1 MKKML
6 SMLMILALL
15 LGSMGAVAQDNALS
29 AEEMEI
35 AETAEGLEEAE
46 EIEEIFELHG
56 EIIEMTDEYV
66 LISTPDMG
74 DVQVNLSEDTVIE
87 GVDALEIGQTAVV
100 MYNGMMTRSLPPQ
113 ITALHIG
120 VYAVSGVIAEVLED
134 RLVIV
139 QDETGEEIIL
149 MLPGSELLGEN
160 EELLEDEA
168 MAELEE
174 SEEADEL
181 SDDQLDGET
190 DEEAE
195 PVDEELTGEEVLSEE
210 ALNEELSDEELLEL
224 EAPVYNVG
232 DAIIAYTNGAMTMSL
247 PPQMTA
253 LAIVLAP
260 EAMEE
265 EIAEMDEAI
274 EGNEATEETEEIE
287 EAEADDGTVG

>member
-168 MAELEE
+168 LAELEE

-195 PVDEELTGEEVLSEE
+195 PVDEELTGEEV
-210 ALNEELSDEELLEL
+210 LNEELSDEELLEL

-274 EGNEATEETEEIE
+274 EENEATEETGEIE
-287 EAEADDGTVG
+287 ETEEDDGTVG

>member
-15 LGSMGAVAQDNALS
+15 VGSVGAVAQDTALS

-35 AETAEGLEEAE
+35 AETAETLEDTEEA
-46 EIEEIFELHG
+46 IEEIFELHG
-56 EIIEMTDEYV
+56 EILEITEEYILLNTPEM
-66 LISTPDMG
+66 G
-74 DVQVNLSEDTVIE
+74 HVQVNLSEDTVIE
-87 GVDALEIGQTAVV
+87 GVDALEIGQTAIV

-113 ITALHIG
+113 VTALHIG

-134 RLVIV
+134 RLVLI

-168 MAELEE
+168 LAELEE
-174 SEEADEL
+174 SEEALSAEEIAADE
-181 SDDQLDGET
+181 QT
-190 DEEAE
+190 DEKTEEEA
-195 PVDEELTGEEVLSEE
+195 DAELTE
-210 ALNEELSDEELLEL
+210 EELLEEEML
-224 EAPVYNVG
+224 EIEAPVYNVG

-253 LAIVLAP
+253 LAIVFAP
-260 EAMEE
+260 EAIEE
-265 EIAEMDEAI
+265 EAVETAEEI
-274 EGNEATEETEEIE
+274 EEETEEVEAAEDSE
-287 EAEADDGTVG
+287 ETEADDGTVG

>member
-195 PVDEELTGEEVLSEE
+195 PVDEELTGEET
-210 ALNEELSDEELLEL
+210 LNEELSDEEILEL

>member
-113 ITALHIG
+113 VTALHIG

-195 PVDEELTGEEVLSEE
+195 PVDEELTGEET
-210 ALNEELSDEELLEL
+210 LNEELSDEELLEL

-247 PPQMTA
+247 PP
-253 LAIVLAP
+253 

-274 EGNEATEETEEIE
+274 EGNEATEETGEIE
-287 EAEADDGTVG
+287 ETEEDDGTVG

>member
-15 LGSMGAVAQDNALS
+15 VGSVGAVAQDTALS

-35 AETAEGLEEAE
+35 AETAETLEDTEEA
-46 EIEEIFELHG
+46 IEEIFELHG
-56 EIIEMTDEYV
+56 EILEITEEYV
-66 LISTPDMG
+66 LLNTPEMG
-74 DVQVNLSEDTVIE
+74 HVQVNLSEDTVIE
-87 GVDALEIGQTAVV
+87 GVDALEIGQTAIV

-113 ITALHIG
+113 VTALHIG

-134 RLVIV
+134 RLVLI

-168 MAELEE
+168 LAELEE
-174 SEEADEL
+174 SEEALNAEEIAADE
-181 SDDQLDGET
+181 QT
-190 DEEAE
+190 DEKTEEENEEEA
-195 PVDEELTGEEVLSEE
+195 DAELTEEEMLE
-210 ALNEELSDEELLEL
+210 NEMPEI

-253 LAIVLAP
+253 LAIVFAP
-260 EAMEE
+260 EAIGEEAAEMAE
-265 EIAEMDEAI
+265 EIEAAEDS
-274 EGNEATEETEEIE
+274 EETES
-287 EAEADDGTVG
+287 DDGTVG

>member
-56 EIIEMTDEYV
+56 EIIEMTDEYI

-149 MLPGSELLGEN
+149 MLPGSGLLGEN

-168 MAELEE
+168 LAEVEE

-181 SDDQLDGET
+181 SDDQLDGEA

-195 PVDEELTGEEVLSEE
+195 PVDEELTGEEV
-210 ALNEELSDEELLEL
+210 LNEELSDEELLEL

-274 EGNEATEETEEIE
+274 EENEATEETGEMEETE
-287 EAEADDGTVG
+287 EDDGTVG

>member
-168 MAELEE
+168 LAEVEE

-181 SDDQLDGET
+181 SDDQLDGEA

-195 PVDEELTGEEVLSEE
+195 PVDEELTGEEV
-210 ALNEELSDEELLEL
+210 LNEELSDEELLEL

-274 EGNEATEETEEIE
+274 EGNEATEETGEIE

>member
-168 MAELEE
+168 LAEVEE

-181 SDDQLDGET
+181 SDDQLDGEA

-195 PVDEELTGEEVLSEE
+195 LVDEELTGEET
-210 ALNEELSDEELLEL
+210 LNEELSDEELLEL

-265 EIAEMDEAI
+265 DIAEMDEAI
-274 EGNEATEETEEIE
+274 EENEATEE
-287 EAEADDGTVG
+287 DDGTVG

>member
-35 AETAEGLEEAE
+35 AETVEGIEGEE

-56 EIIEMTDEYV
+56 EIVEITDEYV
-66 LISTPDMG
+66 LIHTPDMG

-87 GVDALEIGQTAVV
+87 GVDTLEIGQTAVV
-100 MYNGMMTRSLPPQ
+100 MYSGMMTRSLPPQ

-134 RLVIV
+134 RLVII

-168 MAELEE
+168 LAELEE
-174 SEEADEL
+174 SEEASEL
-181 SDDQLDGET
+181 TDDALEGEA

-195 PVDEELTGEEVLSEE
+195 LVDEEQIDEEALSEE
-210 ALNEELSDEELLEL
+210 PSDEEILEI

-253 LAIVLAP
+253 LAIIFAP
-260 EAMEE
+260 EATEE
-265 EIAEMDEAI
+265 EIAEMDEA
-274 EGNEATEETEEIE
+274 TE
-287 EAEADDGTVG
+287 EAEAAEEASEIEETEVDDGTVG

>member
-35 AETAEGLEEAE
+35 AETAEGLEDAE
-46 EIEEIFELHG
+46 EIEEIFEIHG
-56 EIIEMTDEYV
+56 EITEMTDEYV

-181 SDDQLDGET
+181 SDDQLDGEA

-195 PVDEELTGEEVLSEE
+195 PVDEELTGEEVL
-210 ALNEELSDEELLEL
+210 NEELSDEEILEL

-274 EGNEATEETEEIE
+274 EGNEATEETGEIE
-287 EAEADDGTVG
+287 ETEEDDGTVG